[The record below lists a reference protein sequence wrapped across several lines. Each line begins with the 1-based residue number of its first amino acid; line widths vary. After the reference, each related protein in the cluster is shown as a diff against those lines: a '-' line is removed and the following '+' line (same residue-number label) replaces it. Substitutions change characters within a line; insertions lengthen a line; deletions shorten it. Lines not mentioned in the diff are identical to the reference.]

1 MQIEFLQKKPFYIF
15 KIENFLSDSEYQA
28 LDENFPSNENK
39 TRISDQDKGNK
50 QAFDNRDES
59 YKDLISKKNIAIN
72 ILEKKI
78 NEKFCLD
85 LLKKLKK
92 EIFVSRLVN
101 LTDLSNLKNLY
112 SIIRKPKLVD
122 KEIKK
127 NFIQKFLYSHFQRVF
142 EFSYMH
148 KGAFLL
154 PHTDQKSKLISLMLY
169 FPSKNLENAN
179 IGTTFY
185 KSKSKNFSN
194 QNFNLFRKENDLSLE
209 ENFEETI
216 TVPFK
221 KKDLFCFIKSD
232 VSWHAVKKLEIP
244 ENEVRRSV
252 NVFLKI

>member
-15 KIENFLSDSEYQA
+15 KIENFLNDEEYQT
-28 LDENFPSNENK
+28 LEENFPSNENK
-39 TRISDQDKGNK
+39 TKISGQDEGNK

-59 YKDLISKKNIAIN
+59 YKNLMNKKNIAIN
-72 ILEKKI
+72 ILEKKFD
-78 NEKFCLD
+78 EKFCLE
-85 LLKKLKK
+85 LLRKLKK
-92 EIFVSRLVN
+92 EIFISRLVN
-101 LTDLSNLKNLY
+101 LTNISNLKNLY
-112 SIIRKPKLVD
+112 SIIRKPKLVTN
-122 KEIKK
+122 EIKK
-127 NFIQKFLYSHFQRVF
+127 NFLQKFFYSHFQRVF

-179 IGTTFY
+179 LGTTFY

-194 QNFNLFRKENDLSLE
+194 QSFNLFKKENNVSLE
-209 ENFEETI
+209 ENFEETL
-216 TVPFK
+216 TVPYK

-244 ENEVRRSV
+244 ENEVRKSV

>member
-28 LDENFPSNENK
+28 LDENFPRNENK
-39 TRISDQDKGNK
+39 TIISDQGNK

-59 YKDLISKKNIAIN
+59 FKDLISKKNIAIN

-92 EIFVSRLVN
+92 EVFVSRLVN

-112 SIIRKPKLVD
+112 SVIRKPKLVD

>member
-15 KIENFLSDSEYQA
+15 KIENFLSGSEYQA

-92 EIFVSRLVN
+92 EVFVSRLVN

-127 NFIQKFLYSHFQRVF
+127 NFIQKFLYSHFQRIF

>member
-39 TRISDQDKGNK
+39 TRISDQDQGNK

-92 EIFVSRLVN
+92 EVFVSRLVN

>member
-1 MQIEFLQKKPFYIF
+1 MEIKFIQKKPYYIF
-15 KIENFLSDSEYQA
+15 TIENFLDDSEYQIIEKNFPDDKVVNFKTVVGSKKGFDSRDNIFKS
-28 LDENFPSNENK
+28 LDEN
-39 TRISDQDKGNK
+39 
-50 QAFDNRDES
+50 
-59 YKDLISKKNIAIN
+59 KNLAIE
-72 ILEKKI
+72 ILEKKFD
-78 NEKFCLD
+78 EKFCTD
-85 LLKKLKK
+85 LIKKLKK
-92 EIFVSRLVN
+92 ELIFSRLNN
-101 LTDLSNLKNLY
+101 LTNLTNLKNLY
-112 SIIRKPKLVD
+112 SIIRKPKIVH

-127 NFIQKFLYSHFQRVF
+127 NFFQRFLYSHFQRVF
-142 EFSYMH
+142 EFSYMQ

-194 QNFNLFRKENDLSLE
+194 QSFNAFQKENNLSLE

-216 TVPFK
+216 TFPFK

-244 ENEVRRSV
+244 ENEVRKSV
-252 NVFLKI
+252 NLFLKI

>member
-15 KIENFLSDSEYQA
+15 KIENFLSDSEYQT

-59 YKDLISKKNIAIN
+59 FKDLISKKNIAIN

-92 EIFVSRLVN
+92 EVFVSRLIN

-194 QNFNLFRKENDLSLE
+194 QNFNLFQKENNLSLE